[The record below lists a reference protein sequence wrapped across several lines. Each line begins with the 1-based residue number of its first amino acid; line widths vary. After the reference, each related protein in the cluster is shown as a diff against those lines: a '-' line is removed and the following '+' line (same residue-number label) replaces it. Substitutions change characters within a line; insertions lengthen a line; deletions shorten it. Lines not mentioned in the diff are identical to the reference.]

1 MLGEGVSRCDDGCQR
16 SGCNL
21 ADRVG
26 KSRGV
31 LLLLA
36 NPLVFCSLRS
46 AKALVMKKKK
56 RKEKKPSGSF
66 CHRPINYCISPF
78 QWCALLAQI
87 IPCTDAET
95 APQQKQPKKWTTFKM
110 SSRACVSEHF
120 TARFIISPRF
130 IAFVYISL
138 RLSFC
143 LRDPKPARFQQSGI
157 SFLCRSA
164 KAREQTQEK
173 HLVERERER
182 QRERE
187 RVCEFGKD
195 RTVSSVRS

>member
-120 TARFIISPRF
+120 TARFIISR
-130 IAFVYISL
+130 ALSLLSISL
-138 RLSFC
+138 CVSLSVFEI
-143 LRDPKPARFQQSGI
+143 QSLPDFSKAG
-157 SFLCRSA
+157 SVSCAGLQRPGNRRKRSIWW
-164 KAREQTQEK
+164 REREK
-173 HLVERERER
+173 DRERERE
-182 QRERE
+182 
-187 RVCEFGKD
+187 F
-195 RTVSSVRS
+195 VSLEKIGQ